1 MLAKNRLT
9 QNGLVGVDISPNNP
23 LNPDFRFGATDINE
37 FGKVRMKWHSFPWSC
52 PEGDIVLALEA
63 YSRPSYTPASVLDTQ
78 LKYLE
83 AIHHPGNAAKE
94 AEDLAAKLKASQAPK
109 NEPQWLYFLCAQ
121 DEADVLLEERDWAQ
135 MRKQPNDIK
144 MMKRMSRE
152 QGKWPV
158 IIRVSSVS
166 LSLTHTHTHT
176 LSLSLFLP
184 SLNISLETGS
194 SWLLTTKRRHQTA
207 LAAPP
212 LQTLP
217 PDPQTPGVPAAIL
230 PGRRRSGASRAG
242 AAADLDRETTL
253 RRQGHRS
260 SSVCPGFRV
269 GAWAETARR
278 RGHGVWACGG
288 GRCRRLGRPRRVG
301 SGR

>member
-9 QNGLVGVDISPNNP
+9 QNGLVGVDVSPDNP
-23 LNPDFRFGATDINE
+23 RNPDFRFAATDINE
-37 FGKVRMKWHSFPWSC
+37 FGNVRMKWHTFSWNC

-83 AIHHPGNAAKE
+83 AIHHPENAAKE

-158 IIRVSSVS
+158 IIRVGSVSHTHTYTHTHS
-166 LSLTHTHTHT
+166 LSLSSVPQSSKPIIMVTNHET
-176 LSLSLFLP
+176 SP
-184 SLNISLETGS
+184 SNSPRS
-194 SWLLTTKRRHQTA
+194 SATTNTAARSTNSRSASFSTARPPTKRRVSSGSSSRPRQGSHIATTRTSEFQC
-207 LAAPP
+207 LSWISRGSMGRDCSAAWTRSVGVRRW
-212 LQTLP
+212 TLP
-217 PDPQTPGVPAAIL
+217 AP
-230 PGRRRSGASRAG
+230 R
-242 AAADLDRETTL
+242 
-253 RRQGHRS
+253 
-260 SSVCPGFRV
+260 
-269 GAWAETARR
+269 TA
-278 RGHGVWACGG
+278 
-288 GRCRRLGRPRRVG
+288 
-301 SGR
+301 